1 MVQIHSGIGGKKRK
15 TLIIVPRVCSSSM
28 FRASWCVFCSVSFI
42 WLHAYAFAIHS
53 MDLVHY
59 RSTFEPGASGLP
71 YYCTSICVRSWCNWR
86 SLWIPN
92 QTKKKNPYWVTERV
106 PGLPLET
113 RPFVT
118 VLCQG
123 VSRWAQS
130 MWQTENFFMRFYLV
144 LGLAPICVLCH
155 HTLGAH
161 IPTVQFATFS
171 DFCVNFFSSAPS
183 IFFVITIHQVIWR
196 SPGTLVSESSLEWS
210 IDRLSS
216 PRSRHS
222 LDISQRP
229 DH

>member
-1 MVQIHSGIGGKKRK
+1 LFFIH
-15 TLIIVPRVCSSSM
+15 VPCFLMCILFCLFYLTTCVRVCDSFHGPGPLQEYLRARR
-28 FRASWCVFCSVSFI
+28 FRASLL
-42 WLHAYAFAIHS
+42 LHLHLCAFLMQLA
-53 MDLVHY
+53 
-59 RSTFEPGASGLP
+59 
-71 YYCTSICVRSWCNWR
+71 